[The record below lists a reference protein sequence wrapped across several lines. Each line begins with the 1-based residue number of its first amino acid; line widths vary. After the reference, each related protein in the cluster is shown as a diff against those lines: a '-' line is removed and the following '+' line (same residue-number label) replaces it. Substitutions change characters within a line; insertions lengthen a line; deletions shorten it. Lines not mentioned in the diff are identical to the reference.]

1 MNQRDEARELTAAA
15 EGRCPACGEPRPDL
29 GTPCPHCHAPPLG
42 PEHAAPDGAQRRTGF
57 DALMQVRTSDVEPYT
72 GLRYLSKLFRMIAI
86 ILVLLLVAEMVT
98 GLAQQ
103 GMESLPTLLSEA
115 SRLIVLSAL
124 LWGVGDLALLLIDV
138 GHDVRAARI
147 LLGRQVAH
155 HLAEHQPE
163 VGNTPAAG
171 TDGVRGAG
179 APRGTERRP
188 DRGR

>member
-1 MNQRDEARELTAAA
+1 MNQRDEARVLTAAA

-29 GTPCPHCHAPPLG
+29 GTACPHCGAAPLG
-42 PEHAAPDGAQRRTGF
+42 PEHAVPDGNERRSGF
-57 DALMQVRTSDVEPYT
+57 EALMQVRTSDVEPYT

-86 ILVLLLVAEMVT
+86 ILMLLLIAEVVT
-98 GLAQQ
+98 GLAREGTQ
-103 GMESLPTLLSEA
+103 SLPQLLAEA

-155 HLAEHQPE
+155 HIMEVHGPE
-163 VGNTPAAG
+163 GLPGSTPKDNAAM
-171 TDGVRGAG
+171 RG
-179 APRGTERRP
+179 ERRGP
-188 DRGR
+188 R